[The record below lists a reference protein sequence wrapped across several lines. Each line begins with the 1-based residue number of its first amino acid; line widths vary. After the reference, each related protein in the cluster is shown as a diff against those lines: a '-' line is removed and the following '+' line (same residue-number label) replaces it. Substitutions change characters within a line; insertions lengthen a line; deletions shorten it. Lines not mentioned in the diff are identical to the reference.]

1 MSCFQV
7 LREGLPDRETIIII
21 LIRTCPTL
29 FAKKNAFDS
38 HLKVNDVERDIYP
51 KEDKG
56 MSEIVIR
63 HAETRDYEAI
73 RQIHAQPEVYCNTL
87 QVPHPSEQM
96 WLERLTA
103 RPGIKQLV
111 ACIDG
116 IVVGHL
122 TIDVQQRPRR
132 SHVADFGICVDSR
145 WKNRGVASALMREM
159 IEMCDNW
166 LRVDRIELTVFVDN
180 APAIKVYKKYG
191 FEIEGTGKKYALR
204 NGEYVDAYYMA
215 RVK

>member
-1 MSCFQV
+1 
-7 LREGLPDRETIIII
+7 
-21 LIRTCPTL
+21 
-29 FAKKNAFDS
+29 
-38 HLKVNDVERDIYP
+38 
-51 KEDKG
+51 

-63 HAETRDYEAI
+63 HAETRDHEAI

-87 QVPHPSEQM
+87 QLPHPSEG
-96 WLERLTA
+96 WWPERLKD
-103 RPGIKQLV
+103 RQGFKQLV
-111 ACIDG
+111 ASIDG

-122 TIDVQQRPRR
+122 FIEAYQGPRR
-132 SHVADFGICVDSR
+132 SHVATFGICVDSR
-145 WKNRGVASALMREM
+145 WHNRGVASALIREL

-180 APAIKVYKKYG
+180 APAIKVYKKFG

>member
-1 MSCFQV
+1 
-7 LREGLPDRETIIII
+7 
-21 LIRTCPTL
+21 
-29 FAKKNAFDS
+29 
-38 HLKVNDVERDIYP
+38 
-51 KEDKG
+51 

-87 QVPHPSEQM
+87 QVPHPSDHM
-96 WLERLTA
+96 WQERLA
-103 RPGIKQLV
+103 DRPGIKQLV
-111 ACIDG
+111 ACMDG
-116 IVVGHL
+116 DVVGHL